1 MFPSSDG
8 LLRQIG
14 APNSSNAAKLEQVR
28 YRVTNQTSGKL
39 LADQIERADSFTTR
53 FKGLMGV
60 NDLPIGHGLHIVP
73 CNSIHTFFM
82 RLDIDAVFLDKVF
95 SVVEVSHS
103 MAPWRLGKIYFKAHS
118 VLELRSGTAK
128 ASGLA
133 VADVLRFEKHT
144 L

>member
-1 MFPSSDG
+1 M
-8 LLRQIG
+8 
-14 APNSSNAAKLEQVR
+14 R

-39 LADQIERADSFTTR
+39 LGDQIERADSFAAR

-82 RLDIDAVFLDKVF
+82 RLDIDAVFLDKALA
-95 SVVEVSHS
+95 VVEVTHS
-103 MAPWRLGKIYFKAHS
+103 MAPWRLGKIHFKAHS

-133 VADVLRFEKHT
+133 IADLLRFEKNT
-144 L
+144 